1 MGVENMRV
9 TVWNEYMH
17 EREKAEIAAIY
28 PKGIHSAIAD
38 SLRQKTN
45 AQIKTATMCDEGQG
59 LTDEVLDN
67 TDVLV
72 YWAHKAHREITEE
85 NAQRIRRRVLEGMG
99 LIALHSAHASK
110 MFRLLLGTEAGK
122 LRWREEGELERLWVV
137 SPGHP
142 IAEGIGEYFEI
153 EQEETYGEY
162 FDIPEPDELVF
173 ISWFSGGEVFR
184 SGCCFKRGAG
194 RMFYFRPGH
203 ETYPIYHDENVQ
215 KVIANAVCW
224 AAPKGGSHV
233 RFTSGKCP
241 VSPEEMRK
249 NG

>member
-1 MGVENMRV
+1 MEAVRV

-17 EREKAEIAAIY
+17 EREKEAIAKMY
-28 PKGIHSAIAD
+28 PKGIHGAIAD
-38 SLRQKTN
+38 SLGKLTD
-45 AQIKTATMCDEGQG
+45 AQIKTATMWDEGQG
-59 LTDEVLDN
+59 LTEEILDN
-67 TDVLV
+67 TDVLI
-72 YWAHKAHREITEE
+72 YWAHKGHKDITDE
-85 NAQRIRRRVLEGMG
+85 NAQRIKRRVLEGMG
-99 LIALHSAHASK
+99 LIVLHSAHASK
-110 MFRLLLGTEAGK
+110 MFNLLLGTEPSN

-153 EQEETYGEY
+153 EQEETYGEF

-194 RMFYFRPGH
+194 RIFYFRPGH

-215 KVIANAVCW
+215 RVIANAVGW
-224 AAPKGGSHV
+224 AAQGGGSHV
-233 RFTSGKCP
+233 RFTRGKCP
-241 VSPEEMRK
+241 VSPEELRK

>member
-1 MGVENMRV
+1 MENIRV
-9 TVWNEYMH
+9 TVWNEYTH
-17 EREKAEIAAIY
+17 EKDDSQVAAIY
-28 PKGIHSAIAD
+28 PEGIHGAIAD
-38 SLRQKTN
+38 SLRQRTS
-45 AQIKTATMCDEGQG
+45 AQIKTVTMYDEGQG

-72 YWAHKAHREITEE
+72 YWAHKAHSEITDE
-85 NAQRIRRRVLEGMG
+85 NAQRIKRRVLEGMG

-110 MFRLLLGTEAGK
+110 MFSLLMGTETRN
-122 LRWREEGELERLWVV
+122 LRWREEGEMERLWVV

-142 IAEGIGEYFEI
+142 IAQGIGEYFEI
-153 EQEETYGEY
+153 EKEETYGEY
-162 FDIPEPDELVF
+162 FNIPEPDELVF

-194 RMFYFRPGH
+194 RIFYFRPGH

-215 KVIANAVCW
+215 KVIANAVGW
-224 AAPKGGSHV
+224 AVPAGGSHV
-233 RFTSGKCP
+233 CFTSGKCP
-241 VSPEEMRK
+241 VSPEELRK